1 MARAKPTPDLTAE
14 DIDADLAAMRTEAE
28 QDAYISQLTPEQ
40 ADMYQQFSVSA
51 RPPEGPQV
59 IRQVGNSAVARPQPG
74 VHYKATD
81 MIVDKVAPEIA
92 KQMYLPSDINRFK
105 SLHEQSTDPRDS
117 EGLLDNKVGL
127 VARAVAQGAMALPG
141 LGFDFVTQTPGFT
154 HEAVNL
160 GMDKLGAM
168 RPETSNQRIFGDIVS
183 GMAGVA
189 TTGGLSS
196 AAGVIPGA
204 TERLLGR
211 AALKTAARPMAQMAS
226 GGLGGG
232 ASGLVREEGGS
243 GTQQVAAALLA
254 GLSPQMIASMAK
266 PVITGGLPGKLAPVL
281 EAFET
286 SGTTPS
292 VGQLTGGNKA
302 QGLESFLS
310 KFYGSSGKMGN
321 FYRGQQTAIGDKF
334 LERADELAP
343 ATVTTPERLGQII
356 ENQYTDIAKPAI
368 SAKREALQ
376 ADIAKHIPGDPM
388 VRAGNLNTT
397 IDELASPNA
406 VLPNSSKNNV
416 LAPNLNKFQELR
428 SSWRKDMGIYEKQQ
442 LAAGVPQNK
451 LVFGA
456 PLSGVRWMKTRIGS
470 LLDDS
475 IVNSDIPTA
484 ELKRLSG
491 SITEDVKNFMK
502 TQSPEAQKAFNNM
515 NAWEINYHKQADLL
529 RSVLDKNGGT
539 EKIFEAAFSGAKSGP
554 STVRAVYNVLT
565 PKAKEILTS
574 GFMRRMAR
582 TTPTNP
588 DEFDLTRLFGNINAL
603 DPAAKKV
610 IFGHLGPEFNADL
623 GKLMTTLQ
631 RIGQGGKDF
640 GIQAG
645 SQGSLGIQMP
655 LYLLA
660 QAGGAA
666 AGGQAAN
673 AGGAIAGALASTGAV
688 VLSARTLA
696 NWMTN
701 PHVVKWLA
709 SHEVIP
715 SSTYGSTVNLLAQ
728 EGRKKDDPDLIELS
742 DYLKSQEGQ

>member
-14 DIDADLAAMRTEAE
+14 DIDADLAAMRSEAE
-28 QDAYISQLTPEQ
+28 QDAYINQLTPEQ
-40 ADMYQQFSVSA
+40 ADMYQQFTAKA

-59 IRQVGNSAVARPQPG
+59 IRQIGDSAVARPQPG

-81 MIVDKVAPEIA
+81 MIVDQVPPEVA

-105 SLHEQSTDPRDS
+105 SLHQQSADPRDS

-127 VARAVAQGAMALPG
+127 VARAAAQGAMALPG
-141 LGFDFVTQTPGFT
+141 MGFDFVTQTPGFT
-154 HEAVNL
+154 QQAVDL

-168 RPETSNQRIFGDIVS
+168 RPETSGQRIFGDIVS
-183 GMAGVA
+183 GASGVV

-196 AAGVIPGA
+196 AAGLIPGA

-211 AALKTAARPMAQMAS
+211 VAARPVAQVVS

-243 GTQQVAAALLA
+243 QGQQVAAALAA
-254 GLSPQMIASMAK
+254 GLSPQIISSLTK
-266 PVITGGLPGKLAPVL
+266 PVITGGLPGKLAPML
-281 EAFET
+281 DAFET
-286 SGTTPS
+286 SGHTPS

-310 KFYGSSGKMGN
+310 KFYGSSGKMGD
-321 FYRGQQTAIGDKF
+321 FYRGQQAAIGDKF

-368 SAKREALQ
+368 KAKREALQ
-376 ADIAKHIPGDPM
+376 AEISKHIPGDPM
-388 VRAGNLNTT
+388 VQAGNLNTT
-397 IDELASPNA
+397 IDELAAPNA
-406 VLPNSSKNNV
+406 VLPNSSKNSV

-428 SSWRKDMGIYEKQQ
+428 SSWRKDMAIYEKQQ
-442 LAAGVPQNK
+442 LAAGVPQSQ

-475 IVNSDIPTA
+475 VVNSDIPSG

-502 TQSPEAQKAFNNM
+502 TQSPAAQQAFDDM
-515 NAWEINYHKQADLL
+515 NKWEINYHKQADLL

-539 EKIFEAAFSGAKSGP
+539 EKVFEAAFGATKSGP

-565 PKAKEILTS
+565 PKAKEILTA

-582 TTPTNP
+582 TTPSNP
-588 DEFDLTRLFGNINAL
+588 DEFDLTKLFGNINAL
-603 DPAAKKV
+603 DPTAKKV
-610 IFGHLGPEFNADL
+610 IFGHLGPEFTSDL
-623 GKLMTTLQ
+623 DKLSTTLQ
-631 RIGQGGKDF
+631 RIGQGNKDF

-660 QAGGAA
+660 SAGGAT
-666 AGGQAAN
+666 AGGQVAN
-673 AGGAIAGALASTGAV
+673 AGSALAGAIASTGAV

-696 NWMTN
+696 GWMTN
-701 PHVVKWLA
+701 PHVVRWLA

-715 SSTYGSTVNLLAQ
+715 STTYNSTINLLAQ
-728 EGRKKDDPDLIELS
+728 EGRKKNDPDLIELA